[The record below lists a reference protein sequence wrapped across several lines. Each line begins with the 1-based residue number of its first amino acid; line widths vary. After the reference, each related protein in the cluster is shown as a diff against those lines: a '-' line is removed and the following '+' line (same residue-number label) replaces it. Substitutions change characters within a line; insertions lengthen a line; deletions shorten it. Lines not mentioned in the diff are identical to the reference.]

1 MTNTT
6 ATLPVLARWP
16 GLGGWNLYFL
26 AKFLLVALGMLD
38 FQALPNLLFA
48 AFLLVPLPG
57 KWLRIARQ
65 LVAVPLGIAL
75 FYQDTWLPPFS
86 RLLAQPGV
94 LDFSWGYLL
103 ELLGRFIN
111 WQLLGALALLLVGYL
126 YVRHWLRLSTL
137 SLLGL
142 AWLAVGGLP
151 SLGAGQAPSA
161 VAGSSSEPVL
171 AKALADNATLDS
183 WLERFFSSERER
195 VTAFPAVNADEQP
208 FDLLV
213 INICSLAWDDL
224 SAVGLQDNPLL
235 SRMDVLFDQFNS
247 ATSYSG
253 PAAIRLLRASCG
265 QSSHAGLYQ
274 PAPEQCLLFQN
285 LARLGFQSNTLLNHS
300 GRFDNFIGDIT
311 QQRMPQ
317 PGMRSTDFPRAL
329 VGFDDSPIA
338 SDLDVL
344 RRWWGQRKGT
354 PAEHVSLFY
363 NSISLHDGNRIVTA
377 DGGTRVADYATRATR
392 LFGELGSFLDE
403 LERSGRRVVVAIVPE
418 HGAALHGDRMQ
429 LSGMREIPTPSITHV
444 PVGLKFIGMG
454 QPARGEPLRVSA
466 PTSYLALSELISR
479 VYAGLGQQQVLDVP
493 SLLTDLPTT
502 EPVAE
507 TSGAQVLNY
516 QGAPTCAC
524 KASPTGRLFPRSAHD
539 AWQRRPRRS

>member
-6 ATLPVLARWP
+6 VTLPVLARWP
-16 GLGGWNLYFL
+16 GLGAWNLYFL

-48 AFLLVPLPG
+48 AFLLIPLPG

-65 LVAVPLGIAL
+65 LAALPIGIAL

-94 LDFSWGYLL
+94 LDFSWSYLL

-111 WQLLGALALLLVGYL
+111 WNLMGALALLLVGYL
-126 YVRHWLRLSTL
+126 YLRHWLRLSTL

-142 AWLAVGGLP
+142 GWLAVGGLP
-151 SLGAGQAPSA
+151 SLGFTAGQAPGTVTTSPA
-161 VAGSSSEPVL
+161 AQ
-171 AKALADNATLDS
+171 AQATALADNATLDG
-183 WLERFFSSERER
+183 WLERFFASERER
-195 VTAFPAVNADEQP
+195 VTAFPAMNAEEQP

-224 SAVGLQDNPLL
+224 SAVGLRDNPLL
-235 SRMDVLFDQFNS
+235 SRLDVVFDQFNS

-253 PAAIRLLRASCG
+253 PAAIRVLRASCG

-274 PAPEQCLLFQN
+274 SAPEQCLLFQN

-311 QQRMPQ
+311 QQHMPQ
-317 PGMRSTDFPRAL
+317 PGLRNTDFPRAL
-329 VGFDDSPIA
+329 VGFDGSPIA

-377 DGGTRVADYATRATR
+377 DGGTRVADYATRANR
-392 LFGELGSFLDE
+392 LFGELGTFLDE

-454 QPARGEPLRVSA
+454 QPGRSEPLRVSA
-466 PTSYLALSELISR
+466 PTSYLALSEVISR

-493 SLLTDLPTT
+493 SLLNDLPTT
-502 EPVAE
+502 EQVAE

-516 QGAPTCAC
+516 QGRAYM
-524 KASPTGRLFPRSAHD
+524 RLQGQPD
-539 AWQRRPRRS
+539 WQPIPEESR

>member
-6 ATLPVLARWP
+6 VTLPVLARWP
-16 GLGGWNLYFL
+16 GLGAWNLYFL

-48 AFLLVPLPG
+48 AFLLIPLPG

-65 LVAVPLGIAL
+65 LAALPIGIAL

-94 LDFSWGYLL
+94 LDFSWNYLL

-111 WQLLGALALLLVGYL
+111 WNLMGALALLLVGYL
-126 YVRHWLRLSTL
+126 YLRHWLRLSTL

-142 AWLAVGGLP
+142 GWLAVGGLP
-151 SLGAGQAPSA
+151 SLGFTAGQAPGTVTTSPAAQAQATA
-161 VAGSSSEPVL
+161 V
-171 AKALADNATLDS
+171 ADNATLDG
-183 WLERFFSSERER
+183 WLEQFFASERER
-195 VTAFPAVNADEQP
+195 VTAFPAMNAEEQP

-224 SAVGLQDNPLL
+224 SAVGLRDNPLL
-235 SRMDVLFDQFNS
+235 SRLDVVFDQFNS

-253 PAAIRLLRASCG
+253 PAAIRVLRASCG

-274 PAPEQCLLFQN
+274 SAPEQCLLFQN

-311 QQRMPQ
+311 QQHMPQ
-317 PGMRSTDFPRAL
+317 PGLRNTDFPRAL
-329 VGFDDSPIA
+329 VGFDGSPIA

-354 PAEHVSLFY
+354 SAEHVSLFY

-377 DGGTRVADYATRATR
+377 DGGTRVADYATRANR
-392 LFGELGSFLDE
+392 LFGELGTFLDE

-454 QPARGEPLRVSA
+454 QPARSEPLRVSA

-479 VYAGLGQQQVLDVP
+479 VYAGLGQQQALDVP
-493 SLLTDLPTT
+493 SLLNDLPTT
-502 EPVAE
+502 EQVAE

-516 QGAPTCAC
+516 QGRAYM
-524 KASPTGRLFPRSAHD
+524 RLQGQPD
-539 AWQRRPRRS
+539 WQPIPEESR

>member
-111 WQLLGALALLLVGYL
+111 WHLLGALALLLVGYL
-126 YVRHWLRLSTL
+126 YLRHWLRLSTL

-161 VAGSSSEPVL
+161 AAGSSTEPVQGT
-171 AKALADNATLDS
+171 ALADNATLDS

-195 VTAFPAVNADEQP
+195 VTAFPAVNAHEQP

-253 PAAIRLLRASCG
+253 PAAIRMLRASCG

-311 QQRMPQ
+311 QQHMPQ

-338 SDLDVL
+338 SDLEVL

-354 PAEHVSLFY
+354 QAEHVSLFY

-377 DGGTRVADYATRATR
+377 DGGTRVADYATRANR

-454 QPARGEPLRVSA
+454 QPARSEPLRVSA

-516 QGAPTCAC
+516 QGRAYM
-524 KASPTGRLFPRSAHD
+524 RLQGQPD
-539 AWQRRPRRS
+539 WQPIPKERP

>member
-1 MTNTT
+1 MTKNT
-6 ATLPVLARWP
+6 ASLPVLARWP

-48 AFLLVPLPG
+48 AFLLLPLPG
-57 KWLRIARQ
+57 RWLRIARQ
-65 LVAVPLGIAL
+65 LVAVPMGAAL
-75 FYQDTWLPPFS
+75 FYQDTWFPPFS

-94 LDFSWGYLL
+94 LDFSWHYLL

-111 WQLLGALALLLVGYL
+111 WNLLGALALLLVGYL
-126 YVRHWLRLSTL
+126 YLRHWLRLSTL

-142 AWLAVGGLP
+142 TWLAVGGLP
-151 SLGAGQAPSA
+151 SLAVNAGQPSGNV
-161 VAGSSSEPVL
+161 VASPGKP
-171 AKALADNATLDS
+171 AQAAALADNATLDS
-183 WLERFFSSERER
+183 WLERFFASERER
-195 VTAFPAVNADEQP
+195 VTAFPAINADEQP

-224 SAVGLQDNPLL
+224 SAAGLRDNPLL
-235 SRMDVLFDQFNS
+235 SRLDVIFDQFNS

-253 PAAIRLLRASCG
+253 PAAIRVLRASCG

-274 PAPEQCLLFQN
+274 SAPEQCLLFQN
-285 LARLGFQSNTLLNHS
+285 LAKLGFQSNTLLNHS
-300 GRFDNFIGDIT
+300 GHFDNFIGDIT
-311 QQRMPQ
+311 QQHMPQ
-317 PGMRSTDFPRAL
+317 PGLRNTDFPRAL
-329 VGFDDSPIA
+329 VGFDGSPIA

-344 RRWWGQRKGT
+344 RRWWGQRSGSA
-354 PAEHVSLFY
+354 AEHVSLFY

-392 LFGELGSFLDE
+392 LFGELGTFLDE

-454 QPARGEPLRVSA
+454 QPARSEPLRVSA
-466 PTSYLALSELISR
+466 PTSYLALSELVSR
-479 VYAGLGQQQVLDVP
+479 VYAGLGQQQPLDVP
-493 SLLTDLPTT
+493 GLLTDLPTT
-502 EPVAE
+502 EQVAQ
-507 TSGAQVLNY
+507 TSGAEVVNY
-516 QGAPTCAC
+516 QGRAYM
-524 KASPTGRLFPRSAHD
+524 RLQGQAD
-539 AWQRRPRRS
+539 WQPIPEERP

>member
-6 ATLPVLARWP
+6 VTLPVLARWP
-16 GLGGWNLYFL
+16 GLGAWNLYFL

-48 AFLLVPLPG
+48 AFLLIPLPG

-65 LVAVPLGIAL
+65 LAALPIGIAL

-94 LDFSWGYLL
+94 LDFSWNYLL

-111 WQLLGALALLLVGYL
+111 WNLMGALALLLVGYL
-126 YVRHWLRLSTL
+126 YLRHWLRLSTL

-142 AWLAVGGLP
+142 GWLAVGGLP
-151 SLGAGQAPSA
+151 SLGFTAGQAPGTVTTSLAAQAQATA
-161 VAGSSSEPVL
+161 V
-171 AKALADNATLDS
+171 ADNATLDG
-183 WLERFFSSERER
+183 WLEQFFASERER
-195 VTAFPAVNADEQP
+195 VTAFPAMNAEEQP

-224 SAVGLQDNPLL
+224 SAVGLRDNPLL
-235 SRMDVLFDQFNS
+235 SRLDVVFDQFNS

-253 PAAIRLLRASCG
+253 PAAIRVLRASCG

-274 PAPEQCLLFQN
+274 SAPEQCLLFQN

-311 QQRMPQ
+311 QQHMPQ
-317 PGMRSTDFPRAL
+317 PGLRNTDFPRAL
-329 VGFDDSPIA
+329 VGFDGSPIA

-377 DGGTRVADYATRATR
+377 DGGTRVADYATRANR
-392 LFGELGSFLDE
+392 LFGELGTFLDE

-454 QPARGEPLRVSA
+454 QPARSEPLRVSA

-479 VYAGLGQQQVLDVP
+479 VYAGLGQQQPLDVP
-493 SLLTDLPTT
+493 SLLNDLPTT
-502 EPVAE
+502 EQVAE

-516 QGAPTCAC
+516 QGRAYM
-524 KASPTGRLFPRSAHD
+524 RLQGQPD
-539 AWQRRPRRS
+539 WQPIPEESR

>member
-6 ATLPVLARWP
+6 VTLPVLARWP
-16 GLGGWNLYFL
+16 GLGAWNLYFL

-48 AFLLVPLPG
+48 AFLLIPLPG

-65 LVAVPLGIAL
+65 LAALPIGIAL

-94 LDFSWGYLL
+94 LDFSWNYLL

-111 WQLLGALALLLVGYL
+111 WNLMGALALLLVGYL
-126 YVRHWLRLSTL
+126 YLRHWLRLSTL

-142 AWLAVGGLP
+142 GWLAVGGLP
-151 SLGAGQAPSA
+151 SLGFTAGQAPGTVTTSPAAQAQATA
-161 VAGSSSEPVL
+161 V
-171 AKALADNATLDS
+171 ADNATLDG
-183 WLERFFSSERER
+183 WLEQFFASERER
-195 VTAFPAVNADEQP
+195 VTAFPAMNAEEQP

-224 SAVGLQDNPLL
+224 SAVGLRDNPLL
-235 SRMDVLFDQFNS
+235 SRLDVVFDQFNS

-253 PAAIRLLRASCG
+253 PAAIRVLRASCG

-274 PAPEQCLLFQN
+274 SAPEQCLLFQN

-311 QQRMPQ
+311 QQHMPQ
-317 PGMRSTDFPRAL
+317 PGLRNTDFPRAL
-329 VGFDDSPIA
+329 VGFDGSPIA

-377 DGGTRVADYATRATR
+377 DGGTRVADYATRANR
-392 LFGELGSFLDE
+392 LFGELGTFLDE

-454 QPARGEPLRVSA
+454 QPARSEPLRVSA
-466 PTSYLALSELISR
+466 PTSYLALSELISP
-479 VYAGLGQQQVLDVP
+479 VYAGLGQQQALDVP
-493 SLLTDLPTT
+493 SLLNDLPTT
-502 EPVAE
+502 EQVAE

-516 QGAPTCAC
+516 QGRAYM
-524 KASPTGRLFPRSAHD
+524 RLQGQPD
-539 AWQRRPRRS
+539 WQPIPEESR

>member
-1 MTNTT
+1 MTKTI
-6 ATLPVLARWP
+6 ASLPVLARWP

-48 AFLLVPLPG
+48 AFLLLPLPG
-57 KWLRIARQ
+57 RWLRIARQ
-65 LVAVPLGIAL
+65 LVAVPIGVAL
-75 FYQDTWLPPFS
+75 FYQDTWFPPFS

-94 LDFSWGYLL
+94 LDFSWDYLL

-111 WQLLGALALLLVGYL
+111 WNLLGALALLLVGYL
-126 YVRHWLRLSTL
+126 YLRHWLRLSTL

-151 SLGAGQAPSA
+151 SLAVNAGQPSGN
-161 VAGSSSEPVL
+161 VAAGPGKPVQ
-171 AKALADNATLDS
+171 AAALADNATLDS
-183 WLERFFSSERER
+183 WLERFFASERER
-195 VTAFPAVNADEQP
+195 VTAFPAINADEQP

-224 SAVGLQDNPLL
+224 SAAGLRDNPLL
-235 SRMDVLFDQFNS
+235 SRLDVVFDQFNS

-253 PAAIRLLRASCG
+253 PAAIRVLRASCG

-274 PAPEQCLLFQN
+274 SAPEQCLLFQN
-285 LARLGFQSNTLLNHS
+285 LAKLGFQSNTLLNHS
-300 GRFDNFIGDIT
+300 GQFDNFIGDIT
-311 QQRMPQ
+311 RQHMPQ
-317 PGMRSTDFPRAL
+317 PGLRNTDFPRAL
-329 VGFDDSPIA
+329 VGFDGSPIA

-344 RRWWGQRKGT
+344 RRWWGQRKGSA
-354 PAEHVSLFY
+354 AEHVSLFY

-377 DGGTRVADYATRATR
+377 DGGTRVADYATRANR
-392 LFGELGSFLDE
+392 LFGELGTFLDE

-454 QPARGEPLRVSA
+454 QPARSEPLRVAA
-466 PTSYLALSELISR
+466 PTSYLALSELVSR
-479 VYAGLGQQQVLDVP
+479 VYTSLGQQQALDVP
-493 SLLTDLPTT
+493 GLLADLPTT
-502 EPVAE
+502 EQVAQ
-507 TSGAQVLNY
+507 TSGAEVVNY
-516 QGAPTCAC
+516 QGRAYM
-524 KASPTGRLFPRSAHD
+524 RLQGQPD
-539 AWQRRPRRS
+539 WQPIPEERP

>member
-6 ATLPVLARWP
+6 VTLPVLARWP
-16 GLGGWNLYFL
+16 GLGAWNLYFL

-48 AFLLVPLPG
+48 AFLLIPLPG

-65 LVAVPLGIAL
+65 LAALPIGIAL

-94 LDFSWGYLL
+94 LDFSWNYLL

-111 WQLLGALALLLVGYL
+111 WNLMGALALLLVGYL
-126 YVRHWLRLSTL
+126 YLRHWLRLSTL

-142 AWLAVGGLP
+142 GWLAVGGLP
-151 SLGAGQAPSA
+151 SLGFTAGQAPGTVTTSLAAQAQATA
-161 VAGSSSEPVL
+161 V
-171 AKALADNATLDS
+171 ADNATLDG
-183 WLERFFSSERER
+183 WLEQFFASERER
-195 VTAFPAVNADEQP
+195 VTAFPAMNAEEQP

-224 SAVGLQDNPLL
+224 SAVGLRDNPLL
-235 SRMDVLFDQFNS
+235 SRLDVVFDQFNS

-253 PAAIRLLRASCG
+253 PAAIRVLRASCG

-274 PAPEQCLLFQN
+274 SAPEQCLLFQN

-311 QQRMPQ
+311 QQHMPQ
-317 PGMRSTDFPRAL
+317 PGLRNTDFPRAL
-329 VGFDDSPIA
+329 VGFDGSPIA

-377 DGGTRVADYATRATR
+377 DGGTRVADYATRANR
-392 LFGELGSFLDE
+392 LFGELGTFLDE
-403 LERSGRRVVVAIVPE
+403 LQRSGRRVVVAIVPE

-454 QPARGEPLRVSA
+454 QPARSEPLRVSA

-479 VYAGLGQQQVLDVP
+479 VYAGLGQQQPLDVP
-493 SLLTDLPTT
+493 SLLNDLPTT
-502 EPVAE
+502 EQVAE

-516 QGAPTCAC
+516 QGRAYM
-524 KASPTGRLFPRSAHD
+524 RLQGQPD
-539 AWQRRPRRS
+539 WQPIPEESR

>member
-6 ATLPVLARWP
+6 VTLPVLARWP
-16 GLGGWNLYFL
+16 GLGAWNLYFL
-26 AKFLLVALGMLD
+26 AKFLLVALGMFD

-48 AFLLVPLPG
+48 AFLLIPLPG

-65 LVAVPLGIAL
+65 LAALPIGIAL

-94 LDFSWGYLL
+94 LDFSWNYLL

-111 WQLLGALALLLVGYL
+111 WNLMGALALLLVGYL
-126 YVRHWLRLSTL
+126 YLRHWLRLSTL

-142 AWLAVGGLP
+142 GWLAVGGLP
-151 SLGAGQAPSA
+151 SLGFTAGQAPGTVTTSPAAQAQATA
-161 VAGSSSEPVL
+161 V
-171 AKALADNATLDS
+171 ADNATLDG
-183 WLERFFSSERER
+183 WLEQFFASERER
-195 VTAFPAVNADEQP
+195 VTAFPAMNAEEQP

-224 SAVGLQDNPLL
+224 SAVGLRDNPLL
-235 SRMDVLFDQFNS
+235 SRLDVVFDQFNS

-253 PAAIRLLRASCG
+253 PAAIRVLRASCG

-274 PAPEQCLLFQN
+274 SAPEQCLLFQN

-311 QQRMPQ
+311 QQHMPQ
-317 PGMRSTDFPRAL
+317 PGLRNTDFPRAL
-329 VGFDDSPIA
+329 VGFDGSPIA

-377 DGGTRVADYATRATR
+377 DGGTRVADYATRANR
-392 LFGELGSFLDE
+392 LFGELGTFLDE

-454 QPARGEPLRVSA
+454 QPARSEPLRVSA

-479 VYAGLGQQQVLDVP
+479 VYAGLGQQQALDVP
-493 SLLTDLPTT
+493 SLLNDLPTT
-502 EPVAE
+502 EQVAE

-516 QGAPTCAC
+516 QGRAYM
-524 KASPTGRLFPRSAHD
+524 RLQGQPD
-539 AWQRRPRRS
+539 WQPIPEESR

>member
-1 MTNTT
+1 MTKNT
-6 ATLPVLARWP
+6 ASLPVLARWP

-48 AFLLVPLPG
+48 AFLLLPLPG
-57 KWLRIARQ
+57 RWLRIARQ
-65 LVAVPLGIAL
+65 LVAVPMGAAL
-75 FYQDTWLPPFS
+75 FYQDTWFPPFS

-94 LDFSWGYLL
+94 LDFSWDYLL

-111 WQLLGALALLLVGYL
+111 WNLLGALALLLVGYL
-126 YVRHWLRLSTL
+126 YLRHWLRLSTL

-142 AWLAVGGLP
+142 TWLAVGGLP
-151 SLGAGQAPSA
+151 SLAVNAGQPSGNV
-161 VAGSSSEPVL
+161 VASPGKP
-171 AKALADNATLDS
+171 AQAAALADNATLDS
-183 WLERFFSSERER
+183 WLERFFASERER
-195 VTAFPAVNADEQP
+195 VTAFPAINADEQP

-224 SAVGLQDNPLL
+224 SAAGLRDNPLL
-235 SRMDVLFDQFNS
+235 SRLDVIFDQFNS

-253 PAAIRLLRASCG
+253 PAAIRVLRASCG

-274 PAPEQCLLFQN
+274 PAPAQCLLFQN

-300 GRFDNFIGDIT
+300 GHFDNFIGDIT
-311 QQRMPQ
+311 QQHMPQ
-317 PGMRSTDFPRAL
+317 PGLRNTDFPRAL
-329 VGFDDSPIA
+329 VGFDGSPIA

-344 RRWWGQRKGT
+344 RRWWGQRSGSA
-354 PAEHVSLFY
+354 AEHVSLFY

-392 LFGELGSFLDE
+392 LFGELGTFLDE

-454 QPARGEPLRVSA
+454 QPARSEPLRVSA
-466 PTSYLALSELISR
+466 PTSYLALSELVSR
-479 VYAGLGQQQVLDVP
+479 VYAGLGQQQPLDVP
-493 SLLTDLPTT
+493 GLLTDLPTT
-502 EPVAE
+502 EQVAQ
-507 TSGAQVLNY
+507 TSGAEVVNY
-516 QGAPTCAC
+516 QGRAYM
-524 KASPTGRLFPRSAHD
+524 RLQGQAD
-539 AWQRRPRRS
+539 WQPIPEERP

>member
-1 MTNTT
+1 MTKHT
-6 ATLPVLARWP
+6 ASLPVLARWP

-48 AFLLVPLPG
+48 AFLLLPLPG
-57 KWLRIARQ
+57 RWLRVARQ
-65 LVAVPLGIAL
+65 LVAVPIGVAL
-75 FYQDTWLPPFS
+75 FYQDTWFPPFN

-94 LDFSWGYLL
+94 LDFSWDYLL

-111 WQLLGALALLLVGYL
+111 WNLLGALALLLVGYL
-126 YVRHWLRLSTL
+126 YLRHWLRLSTL

-151 SLGAGQAPSA
+151 SLAVNAGQPSGN
-161 VAGSSSEPVL
+161 VAASSGKPVQ
-171 AKALADNATLDS
+171 AAALADNATLDS
-183 WLERFFSSERER
+183 WLERFFASERER
-195 VTAFPAVNADEQP
+195 VTAFPAINADEQP

-224 SAVGLQDNPLL
+224 SAAGLRDNPLL
-235 SRMDVLFDQFNS
+235 SRLDVVFDQFNS

-253 PAAIRLLRASCG
+253 PAAIRVLRASCG

-274 PAPEQCLLFQN
+274 SAPEQCLLFQN
-285 LARLGFQSNTLLNHS
+285 LAKLGFQSNTLLNHS
-300 GRFDNFIGDIT
+300 GQFDNFIGDIT
-311 QQRMPQ
+311 QQHMPQ
-317 PGMRSTDFPRAL
+317 PGLRNTDFPRAL
-329 VGFDDSPIA
+329 VGFDGSPIA

-344 RRWWGQRKGT
+344 RRWWGQRKGSA
-354 PAEHVSLFY
+354 AEHVSLFY

-377 DGGTRVADYATRATR
+377 DGGTRVADYATRANR
-392 LFGELGSFLDE
+392 LFGELGTFLDE

-454 QPARGEPLRVSA
+454 QPARSEPLRVSA
-466 PTSYLALSELISR
+466 PTSYLALSEVVSR
-479 VYAGLGQQQVLDVP
+479 VYAGLGQQQALDVP
-493 SLLTDLPTT
+493 GLLADLPTT
-502 EPVAE
+502 EQVAQ
-507 TSGAQVLNY
+507 TSGAEVVNY
-516 QGAPTCAC
+516 QGRAYM
-524 KASPTGRLFPRSAHD
+524 RLQGQPD
-539 AWQRRPRRS
+539 WQPIPEERP

>member
-6 ATLPVLARWP
+6 VTLPVLARWP
-16 GLGGWNLYFL
+16 GLGAWNLYFL

-48 AFLLVPLPG
+48 AFLLIPLPG

-65 LVAVPLGIAL
+65 LAALPIGIAL

-94 LDFSWGYLL
+94 LDFSWNYLL

-111 WQLLGALALLLVGYL
+111 WNLMGALALLLVGYL
-126 YVRHWLRLSTL
+126 YLRHWLRLSTL

-142 AWLAVGGLP
+142 GWLAVGGLP
-151 SLGAGQAPSA
+151 SLGFTAGQAPGTVTTSPAAQAQATA
-161 VAGSSSEPVL
+161 V
-171 AKALADNATLDS
+171 ADNATLHG
-183 WLERFFSSERER
+183 WLEQFFASERER
-195 VTAFPAVNADEQP
+195 VTAFPAMNAEEQP

-224 SAVGLQDNPLL
+224 SAVGLRDNPLL
-235 SRMDVLFDQFNS
+235 SRLDVVFDQFNS

-253 PAAIRLLRASCG
+253 PAAIRVLRASCG

-274 PAPEQCLLFQN
+274 SAPEQCLLFQN

-311 QQRMPQ
+311 QQHMPQ
-317 PGMRSTDFPRAL
+317 PGLRNTDFPRAL
-329 VGFDDSPIA
+329 VGFDGSPIA

-377 DGGTRVADYATRATR
+377 DGGTRVADYATRANR
-392 LFGELGSFLDE
+392 LFGELGTFLDE

-454 QPARGEPLRVSA
+454 QPARSEPLRVSA

-479 VYAGLGQQQVLDVP
+479 VYAGLGQQQALDVP
-493 SLLTDLPTT
+493 SLLNDLPTT
-502 EPVAE
+502 EQVAE

-516 QGAPTCAC
+516 QGRAYM
-524 KASPTGRLFPRSAHD
+524 RLQGQPD
-539 AWQRRPRRS
+539 WQPIPEESR

>member
-1 MTNTT
+1 MTNNT
-6 ATLPVLARWP
+6 ASLPVLARWP

-48 AFLLVPLPG
+48 AFLLLPLPG
-57 KWLRIARQ
+57 RWLRIARQ
-65 LVAVPLGIAL
+65 LVAVPMGVAL
-75 FYQDTWLPPFS
+75 FYQDTWFPPFS

-94 LDFSWGYLL
+94 LDFSWDYLL

-111 WQLLGALALLLVGYL
+111 WNLLGALALLLVGYL
-126 YVRHWLRLSTL
+126 YLRHWLRLSTL

-142 AWLAVGGLP
+142 TWLAVGGLP
-151 SLGAGQAPSA
+151 SLAVNAGQPSGNV
-161 VAGSSSEPVL
+161 VASPGKP
-171 AKALADNATLDS
+171 AQAAALADNATLDS
-183 WLERFFSSERER
+183 WLERFFASERER
-195 VTAFPAVNADEQP
+195 VTAFPAINADEQP

-224 SAVGLQDNPLL
+224 SAAGLRDNPLL
-235 SRMDVLFDQFNS
+235 SRLDVIFDQFNS

-253 PAAIRLLRASCG
+253 PAAIRVLRASCG

-274 PAPEQCLLFQN
+274 SAPEQCLLFQN
-285 LARLGFQSNTLLNHS
+285 LAKLGFQSNTLLNHS
-300 GRFDNFIGDIT
+300 GHFDNFIGDIT
-311 QQRMPQ
+311 QQHMPQ
-317 PGMRSTDFPRAL
+317 PGLRNTDFPRAL
-329 VGFDDSPIA
+329 VGFDGSPIA

-344 RRWWGQRKGT
+344 RRWWGQRSGSA
-354 PAEHVSLFY
+354 AEHVSLFY

-392 LFGELGSFLDE
+392 LFGELGTFLDE

-454 QPARGEPLRVSA
+454 QPARSEPLRVSA
-466 PTSYLALSELISR
+466 PTSYLALSELVSR
-479 VYAGLGQQQVLDVP
+479 VYAGLGQQQPLDVP
-493 SLLTDLPTT
+493 GLLTDLPTT
-502 EPVAE
+502 EQVAQ
-507 TSGAQVLNY
+507 TSGAEVVNY
-516 QGAPTCAC
+516 QGRAYM
-524 KASPTGRLFPRSAHD
+524 RLQGQAD
-539 AWQRRPRRS
+539 WQPIPEERP

>member
-6 ATLPVLARWP
+6 VTLPVLARWP
-16 GLGGWNLYFL
+16 GLGAWNLYFL

-48 AFLLVPLPG
+48 AFLLIPLPG

-65 LVAVPLGIAL
+65 LAALPIGIAL

-94 LDFSWGYLL
+94 LDFSWNYLL

-111 WQLLGALALLLVGYL
+111 WNLMGALALLLVGYL
-126 YVRHWLRLSTL
+126 YLRHWLRLSTL

-142 AWLAVGGLP
+142 GWLAVGGLP
-151 SLGAGQAPSA
+151 SLGFTAGQAPGTVTTSPAAQAQATA
-161 VAGSSSEPVL
+161 V
-171 AKALADNATLDS
+171 ADNATLDG
-183 WLERFFSSERER
+183 WLEQFFASERER
-195 VTAFPAVNADEQP
+195 VTAFPAMNAEEQP

-224 SAVGLQDNPLL
+224 SAVGLRDNPLL
-235 SRMDVLFDQFNS
+235 SRLDVVFDQFNS

-253 PAAIRLLRASCG
+253 PAAIRVLRASCG

-274 PAPEQCLLFQN
+274 SAPEQCLLFQN

-311 QQRMPQ
+311 QQHMPQ
-317 PGMRSTDFPRAL
+317 PGLRNTDFPRAL
-329 VGFDDSPIA
+329 VGFDGSPIA

-377 DGGTRVADYATRATR
+377 DGGTRVADYATRANR
-392 LFGELGSFLDE
+392 LFGELGTFLDE

-454 QPARGEPLRVSA
+454 QPARSEPLRVSA

-479 VYAGLGQQQVLDVP
+479 VYAGLGQQQALDVP
-493 SLLTDLPTT
+493 SLLNDLPTT
-502 EPVAE
+502 EQVAE

-516 QGAPTCAC
+516 QGRAYM
-524 KASPTGRLFPRSAHD
+524 RLQGQPD
-539 AWQRRPRRS
+539 WQPIPEESR

>member
-1 MTNTT
+1 MTKTT
-6 ATLPVLARWP
+6 ASLPVLARWP

-48 AFLLVPLPG
+48 AFLLLPLPG
-57 KWLRIARQ
+57 RWLRVARQ
-65 LVAVPLGIAL
+65 LVAVPIGVAL
-75 FYQDTWLPPFS
+75 FYQDTWFPPFS

-94 LDFSWGYLL
+94 LDFSWDYLL

-111 WQLLGALALLLVGYL
+111 WNLLGALALLLVGYL
-126 YVRHWLRLSTL
+126 YLRHWLRLSTL

-151 SLGAGQAPSA
+151 SLSVNAGQPAGN
-161 VAGSSSEPVL
+161 VAAGPGKPVQ
-171 AKALADNATLDS
+171 AAALADNATLNN
-183 WLERFFSSERER
+183 WLERFFASERER
-195 VTAFPAVNADEQP
+195 VTAFPAINADEQP

-224 SAVGLQDNPLL
+224 SAAGLRDNPLL
-235 SRMDVLFDQFNS
+235 SRLDVVFDQFNS
-247 ATSYSG
+247 ATSYSR
-253 PAAIRLLRASCG
+253 PAAIRVLRASCG

-274 PAPEQCLLFQN
+274 SAPEQCLLFQN
-285 LARLGFQSNTLLNHS
+285 LAKLGFQSNTLLNHS
-300 GRFDNFIGDIT
+300 GQFDNFIGDIT
-311 QQRMPQ
+311 QQHMPQ
-317 PGMRSTDFPRAL
+317 PGLRNTDFPRAL
-329 VGFDDSPIA
+329 VGFDGSPIA

-344 RRWWGQRKGT
+344 RRWWGQRKGSA
-354 PAEHVSLFY
+354 AEHVSLFY

-377 DGGTRVADYATRATR
+377 DGGTRVADYATRANR
-392 LFGELGSFLDE
+392 LFGELGTFLDE

-454 QPARGEPLRVSA
+454 QPARSEPLRVSA
-466 PTSYLALSELISR
+466 PTSYLALSEVVSR
-479 VYAGLGQQQVLDVP
+479 VYTGLGQQQALDVP
-493 SLLTDLPTT
+493 GLLADLPTT
-502 EPVAE
+502 EQVAQ
-507 TSGAQVLNY
+507 TSGAEVVNY
-516 QGAPTCAC
+516 QGRAYM
-524 KASPTGRLFPRSAHD
+524 RLQGQPD
-539 AWQRRPRRS
+539 WQPIPEERP

>member
-1 MTNTT
+1 MTKNT
-6 ATLPVLARWP
+6 ASLPVLARWP

-48 AFLLVPLPG
+48 AFLLLPLPG
-57 KWLRIARQ
+57 RWLRIARQ
-65 LVAVPLGIAL
+65 LVAVPMGAAL
-75 FYQDTWLPPFS
+75 FYQDTWFPPFS

-94 LDFSWGYLL
+94 LDFSWDYLL

-111 WQLLGALALLLVGYL
+111 WNLLGALALLLVGYL
-126 YVRHWLRLSTL
+126 YLRHWLRLSTL

-142 AWLAVGGLP
+142 TWLAVGGLP
-151 SLGAGQAPSA
+151 SLAVNAGQPSGNV
-161 VAGSSSEPVL
+161 VASPGKP
-171 AKALADNATLDS
+171 AQAAALADNATLDS
-183 WLERFFSSERER
+183 WLERFFASERER
-195 VTAFPAVNADEQP
+195 VTAFPAINADEQP

-224 SAVGLQDNPLL
+224 SAAGLRDTPLL
-235 SRMDVLFDQFNS
+235 SRLDVIFDQFNS

-253 PAAIRLLRASCG
+253 PAAIRVLRASCG

-274 PAPEQCLLFQN
+274 SAPEQCLLFQN
-285 LARLGFQSNTLLNHS
+285 LAKLGFQSNTLLNHS
-300 GRFDNFIGDIT
+300 GHFDNFIGDIT
-311 QQRMPQ
+311 QQHMPQ
-317 PGMRSTDFPRAL
+317 PGLRNTDFPRAL
-329 VGFDDSPIA
+329 VGFDGSPIA

-344 RRWWGQRKGT
+344 RRWWGQRSGSA
-354 PAEHVSLFY
+354 AEHVSLFY

-392 LFGELGSFLDE
+392 LFGELGTFLDE

-454 QPARGEPLRVSA
+454 QPARSEPLRVSA
-466 PTSYLALSELISR
+466 PTSYLALSELVSR
-479 VYAGLGQQQVLDVP
+479 VYAGLGQQQALDVP
-493 SLLTDLPTT
+493 GLLADLPTT
-502 EPVAE
+502 EQVAQ
-507 TSGAQVLNY
+507 TSGAEVVNY
-516 QGAPTCAC
+516 QGRAYM
-524 KASPTGRLFPRSAHD
+524 RLQGQPD
-539 AWQRRPRRS
+539 WQPIPEERP

>member
-1 MTNTT
+1 MTKNT
-6 ATLPVLARWP
+6 ASLPVLARWP

-48 AFLLVPLPG
+48 AFLLLPLPG
-57 KWLRIARQ
+57 RWLRIARQ
-65 LVAVPLGIAL
+65 LVAVPMGVAL
-75 FYQDTWLPPFS
+75 FYHDTWFPPFS

-94 LDFSWGYLL
+94 LDFSWDYLL

-111 WQLLGALALLLVGYL
+111 WNLLGALALLLVGYL
-126 YVRHWLRLSTL
+126 YLRHWLRLSTL

-142 AWLAVGGLP
+142 TWLAVGGLP
-151 SLGAGQAPSA
+151 SLAVNAGQPSGNV
-161 VAGSSSEPVL
+161 VASPGKP
-171 AKALADNATLDS
+171 AQAAALADNATLDS
-183 WLERFFSSERER
+183 WLERFFASERER
-195 VTAFPAVNADEQP
+195 VTAFPAINADEQP

-224 SAVGLQDNPLL
+224 SAAGLRDNPLL
-235 SRMDVLFDQFNS
+235 SRLDVIFDQFNS

-253 PAAIRLLRASCG
+253 PAAIRVLRASCG

-274 PAPEQCLLFQN
+274 SAPEQCLLFQN

-300 GRFDNFIGDIT
+300 GHFDNFIGDIT
-311 QQRMPQ
+311 QQHMPQ
-317 PGMRSTDFPRAL
+317 PGLRNTDFPRAL
-329 VGFDDSPIA
+329 VGFDGSPIA

-344 RRWWGQRKGT
+344 RRWWGQRSGSA
-354 PAEHVSLFY
+354 AEHVSLFY

-392 LFGELGSFLDE
+392 LFGELGTFLDD

-454 QPARGEPLRVSA
+454 QPARSEPLRVSA
-466 PTSYLALSELISR
+466 PTSYLALSELVSR
-479 VYAGLGQQQVLDVP
+479 VYAGLGQQQPLDVP
-493 SLLTDLPTT
+493 GLLTDLPTT
-502 EPVAE
+502 EQVAQ
-507 TSGAQVLNY
+507 TSGAEVVNY
-516 QGAPTCAC
+516 QGRAYM
-524 KASPTGRLFPRSAHD
+524 RLQGQAD
-539 AWQRRPRRS
+539 WQPIPEERP

>member
-1 MTNTT
+1 MTKNT
-6 ATLPVLARWP
+6 ASLPVLARWP

-48 AFLLVPLPG
+48 AFLLLPLPG
-57 KWLRIARQ
+57 RWLRIARQ
-65 LVAVPLGIAL
+65 LVAVPMGVAL
-75 FYQDTWLPPFS
+75 FYQDTWFPPFS

-94 LDFSWGYLL
+94 LDFSWDYLL

-111 WQLLGALALLLVGYL
+111 WNLLGALALLLVGYL
-126 YVRHWLRLSTL
+126 YLRHWLRLSTL

-142 AWLAVGGLP
+142 TWLAVGGLP
-151 SLGAGQAPSA
+151 SLAVNAGQPSGNV
-161 VAGSSSEPVL
+161 VASPGKP
-171 AKALADNATLDS
+171 AQAAALADNATLDS
-183 WLERFFSSERER
+183 WLERFFASERER
-195 VTAFPAVNADEQP
+195 VTAFPAINADEQP

-224 SAVGLQDNPLL
+224 SAAGLRDNPLL
-235 SRMDVLFDQFNS
+235 SRLDVIFDQFNS

-253 PAAIRLLRASCG
+253 PAAIRVLRASCG

-274 PAPEQCLLFQN
+274 SAPEQCLLFQN
-285 LARLGFQSNTLLNHS
+285 LAKLGFQSNTLLNHS
-300 GRFDNFIGDIT
+300 GHFDNFIGDIT
-311 QQRMPQ
+311 QQHMPQ
-317 PGMRSTDFPRAL
+317 PGLRNTDFPRAL
-329 VGFDDSPIA
+329 VGFDGSPIA

-344 RRWWGQRKGT
+344 RRWWGQRSGSA
-354 PAEHVSLFY
+354 AEHVSLFY

-392 LFGELGSFLDE
+392 LFGELGTFLDE

-454 QPARGEPLRVSA
+454 QPARSEPLRVSA
-466 PTSYLALSELISR
+466 PTSYLALSELVSR
-479 VYAGLGQQQVLDVP
+479 VYAGLGQQQPLDVP
-493 SLLTDLPTT
+493 GLLTDLPTT
-502 EPVAE
+502 EQVAQ
-507 TSGAQVLNY
+507 TSGAEVVNY
-516 QGAPTCAC
+516 QGRAYM
-524 KASPTGRLFPRSAHD
+524 RLQGQAD
-539 AWQRRPRRS
+539 WQPIPEERP